1 MKLGTSHR
9 SGPKPSRFAQFE
21 GLLRAHKRSGKRRAC
36 GGHRQSLVADF
47 IDSEVQEMLEEESQI
62 PWENGLQ

>member
-21 GLLRAHKRSGKRRAC
+21 GMLRAQEGHRNKRAG
-36 GGHRQSLVADF
+36 GGHRKSLVADF
-47 IDSEVQEMLEEESQI
+47 IDSEVQEMLEEESQRY
-62 PWENGLQ
+62 ES